1 MDTHRKPLMKLAPVA
16 PGAGIGVIAAASF
29 AQPER
34 IERGLAA
41 LTELGFEP
49 KPAPNALARG
59 PLYFAGTP
67 EQRLADLHAAFED
80 ESTGMVMCLRG
91 GYGSNY
97 LLDGINVAKITR
109 HPKPFFAYSDLTGI
123 QLRLLDE
130 LGLPAFHGPMLAADF
145 YREDGVHLDSFN
157 SALRG
162 EAYSVG
168 ASEGLRTLKAGSARG
183 VLHGG
188 CLSILASLVGTRWEP
203 HTVGALLF
211 LEDVGA
217 KPYQIDRML
226 WQLRKAG
233 KFDGVTGVV
242 FGEMLDCISPGAAP
256 ELLEEAIL
264 NALDGFEGPI
274 AIGLRSGHVSRQN
287 VTLTFGVEAELRA
300 GNEARLDIDARA
312 KK

>member
-1 MDTHRKPLMKLAPVA
+1 MGAQRKPLMRLAPVA
-16 PGAGIGVIAAASF
+16 RGAGISVIAAASF

-34 IERGLAA
+34 IELGLAA
-41 LTELGFEP
+41 VTALGFEP

-80 ESTGMVMCLRG
+80 KSTGMVMGLRG

-97 LLDGINVAKITR
+97 LFDGLDAAKIAQ
-109 HPKPFFAYSDLTGI
+109 HPKPLFAYSDLTAI

-145 YREDGVHLDSFN
+145 YREDGVHLESFYT
-157 SALRG
+157 ALRG

-168 ASEGLRTLKAGSARG
+168 TNEGLRTLRAGTARG
-183 VLHGG
+183 LLYGG

-203 HTVGALLF
+203 RTEGTLLF
-211 LEDVGA
+211 VEDVGA

-233 KFDGVTGVV
+233 KLDGVTGII
-242 FGEMLDCISPGAAP
+242 FGEMLDCVSPGAAP

-287 VTLTFGVEAELRA
+287 VTLTFGVEAELTA
-300 GNEARLDIDARA
+300 GDEARLDIQGRRH
-312 KK
+312 